1 MFSRSKF
8 FSDDVNATI
17 RFVHSLSSERGGAT
31 FNKRNLQA
39 IHKPA
44 GGIMG
49 GLIISKVPSDVVAV
63 DAEGSTSGDAGDS
76 ADESVSD
83 DLCEGLCDW

>member
-1 MFSRSKF
+1 MLMQQ
-8 FSDDVNATI
+8 SD
-17 RFVHSLSSERGGAT
+17 SSTHCRVRGGST

-63 DAEGSTSGDAGDS
+63 DAECSTSGDAGDS